1 MVHWVYVLECEDDY
15 IYVGETTRLFRRFKE
30 HLRNRGGSN
39 TIKHK
44 PYKLIGL
51 YKVNEN
57 YSFMKYRN
65 TIKSG
70 EYNRFILDDWE
81 NDGDNLLI
89 ENHITERFLYE
100 RRENKIYGCGAEWYK
115 VRGGKYTR
123 ETLDETVASYKL
135 ASEKKGRHFNS
146 SNPINFI
153 PIDTIVDR
161 PLCKCDCPSEVK
173 LSKDKTKI
181 YFVCALKN
189 VWGDFWSDLQVNT
202 PCDFWQLYTDDKDVK
217 KQHEVVKA
225 RSKENWISNIP
236 LSIYKIHPEPCISC
250 SKTEYLAIFND
261 GTRRLCQ
268 QCILKNYDL
277 LKEKY
282 DTKCI
287 ISGIHPIKII

>member
-15 IYVGETTRLFRRFKE
+15 IYVGETTRLFRRFNE

-57 YSFMKYRN
+57 HSFIQYRN

-70 EYNRFILDDWE
+70 EYNRFILDNWE

-100 RRENKIYGCGAEWYK
+100 RKENDYYGGGLEWYK

-123 ETLDETVASYKL
+123 ETLDEIVEQYKF
-135 ASEKKGRHFNS
+135 ASEKEGRIYRVR
-146 SNPINFI
+146 NPIESI
-153 PIDTIVDR
+153 PTDTIVDR
-161 PLCKCDCPSEVK
+161 PLCKCNCPSEVK
-173 LSKDKTKI
+173 LSKDKSKV

-189 VWGDFWSDLQVNT
+189 VWGDFCSDLQVDK
-202 PCDFWQLYTDDKDVK
+202 PCDFWQLYTEDKEVK
-217 KQHEVVKA
+217 NQYEVVKR
-225 RSKENWISNIP
+225 RSIESWISNIP
-236 LSIYKIHPEPCISC
+236 LSKYKINPEPCISC
-250 SKTEYLAIFND
+250 SKTGYLAIFNS
-261 GTRRLCQ
+261 GARRLCQ
-268 QCILKNYDL
+268 TCIITKYDS

-282 DTKCI
+282 DINVDFTFN
-287 ISGIHPIKII
+287 

>member
-15 IYVGETTRLFRRFKE
+15 LYVGETTRLFRRFNE
-30 HLRNRGGSN
+30 HLRSRGGSN

-44 PYKLIGL
+44 PIKLIGL

-57 YSFMKYRN
+57 YSFMRYRN

-81 NDGDNLLI
+81 NEGDNLLI

-100 RRENKIYGCGAEWYK
+100 RRENDSYGGGLEWYK

-123 ETLDETVASYKL
+123 ETLDDTVAKYKW
-135 ASEKKGRHFNS
+135 ASEKEGRMCHTI
-146 SNPINFI
+146 NPIKSI
-153 PIDTIVDR
+153 PVDTIVDR
-161 PLCKCDCPSEVK
+161 PLCKCYCPSEVK

-189 VWGDFWSDLQVNT
+189 VWGDFCSDLQVDT
-202 PCDFWQLYTDDKDVK
+202 PCDFWQLYTDDKEVK
-217 KQHEVVKA
+217 ANYEVVKA
-225 RSKENWISNIP
+225 RSRESWISNIP
-236 LSIYKIHPEPCISC
+236 LSMYKIYPEPCISC
-250 SKTEYLAIFND
+250 SKTEYLAIVNS
-261 GTRRLCQ
+261 GARRLCQ
-268 QCILKNYDL
+268 ICILKKYDL

-282 DTKCI
+282 NTKST
-287 ISGIHPIKII
+287 ISPVQVPV